1 MNTEHGTG
9 RGRPYGTTAVT
20 ETARPCPRTR
30 LYVPLLFVP
39 AFCFLPCP
47 LFFYAVS
54 SDPRHAAAPGRRCW
68 RLGRKRPSPF
78 QTHSGPTHSAALRP
92 GFNLRYI
99 VLSFLSFW
107 HQLSAE
113 GLPGQKHVAK
123 RTFARVSRIK
133 GPPLRCEH
141 IAAVIISGI
150 PGSFCTHALRAP
162 IHEMRLVSHGHA
174 SIKCPLKSRDAKT
187 LRPSEVSKL
196 REAMDIC

>member
-1 MNTEHGTG
+1 MTLVGCSG
-9 RGRPYGTTAVT
+9 GP
-20 ETARPCPRTR
+20 
-30 LYVPLLFVP
+30 
-39 AFCFLPCP
+39 
-47 LFFYAVS
+47 S
-54 SDPRHAAAPGRRCW
+54 APGRRCW

-196 REAMDIC
+196 REAMDLLIGILRSSCGRMKGRVGGEGSRTRDTL